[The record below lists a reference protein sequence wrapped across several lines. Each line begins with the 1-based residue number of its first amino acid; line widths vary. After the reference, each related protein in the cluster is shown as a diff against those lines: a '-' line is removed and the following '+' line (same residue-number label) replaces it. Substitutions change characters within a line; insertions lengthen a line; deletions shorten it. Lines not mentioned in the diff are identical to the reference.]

1 MENADR
7 IIVLHQGSLIAQG
20 PPKEIA
26 NNPKVI
32 EAYLGD
38 EYKFSDKG

>member
-7 IIVLHQGSLIAQG
+7 IIVLEQGAIIADG
-20 PPKEIA
+20 STKEIRQDQR
-26 NNPKVI
+26 VQ

-38 EYKFSDKG
+38 Q